1 MTSFFSVPKGT
12 YDIRMVFDTT
22 FSGFNNY
29 LLDPNFMLPSMG
41 SLIMMVGLKTHM
53 VDIDVGEM
61 FYNIRLYLV
70 LENYCVVDLGYYM
83 GHTKDRQGK
92 PLWVNWVCLM
102 MGLVLFP

>member
-1 MTSFFSVPKGT
+1 
-12 YDIRMVFDTT
+12 
-22 FSGFNNY
+22 
-29 LLDPNFMLPSMG
+29 MG
-41 SLIMMVGLKTHM
+41 SLIMMLGMKTHM

-83 GHTKDRQGK
+83 GHTKDRKRK